1 MEDEQPKKISTKED
15 RSADIQAL
23 SEENEALRKG
33 LHEILNSVQV
43 RNGLTGCIRLGK
55 SKLKNYKHSRNFS
68 KGIEI

>member
-1 MEDEQPKKISTKED
+1 MEDEQPKKNSTKED

-43 RNGLTGCIRLGK
+43 RNGLICIRL
-55 SKLKNYKHSRNFS
+55 RNQVN
-68 KGIEI
+68 